1 MKKNPTILPEQTEG
15 PLAEGQKLNLC
26 GICANFWKAHIPR
39 ITLLVGTGFVFFT
52 GCVPMKKFN
61 ATQQALASA
70 RYDSSRLANKVADLE
85 SQLAQAKQVAAAQ
98 KQQIDSLGQAMEQQ
112 RIALEKQLGDL
123 KGKNSDLLTEA
134 SAKNSLLSKNKQEL
148 LAQQEKLAHLQAL
161 MDRQKKAIEDI
172 KKKMSNA
179 LVGFKSNELSVSIK
193 NGKVYVSLQE
203 NLLFPSGSAV
213 VNPKGRDALGK
224 LAQVLNQ
231 NPDITVDIEG
241 HTDSIPIHG
250 KYQDNWDLSLARS
263 ASIVRILT
271 TDYKVDPTRVIA
283 SGHSQYDPV
292 EPNSTPEGRAQNR
305 RTDIIL
311 SPKLDELFKLLQTPD
326 DVTADR

>member
-1 MKKNPTILPEQTEG
+1 MKKNPTILP
-15 PLAEGQKLNLC
+15 A
-26 GICANFWKAHIPR
+26 
-39 ITLLVGTGFVFFT
+39 LLIGTGFVIFT

-61 ATQQALASA
+61 TTQQALASA
-70 RYDSSRLANKVADLE
+70 RYDSSQLANKVKDLQ
-85 SQLAQAKQVAAAQ
+85 SQLAQANTVAAGQ
-98 KQQIDSLGQAMEQQ
+98 KKQIDSLGQVMEQQ
-112 RIALEKQLGDL
+112 RVALEKEIGSL
-123 KGKNSDLLTEA
+123 KGKNTDLLTEA

-172 KKKMSNA
+172 KKKMSDA

-213 VNPKGRDALGK
+213 VNPKGKEALGK

-271 TDYKVDPTRVIA
+271 TDYRVDPTRVIA
-283 SGHSQYDPV
+283 SGHSAYDPV
-292 EPNSTPEGRAQNR
+292 QPNSTPEGRAQNR

-326 DVTADR
+326 DVTAER

>member
-1 MKKNPTILPEQTEG
+1 MKKNPTILS
-15 PLAEGQKLNLC
+15 A
-26 GICANFWKAHIPR
+26 
-39 ITLLVGTGFVFFT
+39 LLVGTGFVIFT

-70 RYDSSRLANKVADLE
+70 RYDSSQLANKVKDLQ
-85 SQLAQAKQVAAAQ
+85 SQLSQANAVSAAQ
-98 KQQIDSLGQAMEQQ
+98 KQQIDSLGEVMERQ
-112 RIALEKQLGDL
+112 RVALEKEIGGL

-134 SAKNSLLSKNKQEL
+134 SAKNSLLNKNKQEL

-172 KKKMSNA
+172 KKKMSEA
-179 LVGFKSNELSVSIK
+179 LTGFNSNELSVSIK

-213 VNPKGRDALGK
+213 VNPKGKEALGK
-224 LAQVLNQ
+224 LAQVLNKNQ
-231 NPDITVDIEG
+231 DITVDIEG

-271 TDYKVDPTRVIA
+271 TDYRVDPTRVIA
-283 SGHSQYDPV
+283 SGHSAFDPV
-292 EPNSTPEGRAQNR
+292 QSNSTPEGRAQNR

-326 DVTADR
+326 NVTAER